1 MNNKRER
8 YSIPNFRFK
17 LEVWKEKVIVNLS
30 FCGRS
35 GRFVLCG
42 FEVNTSRKSKIVWCE
57 TLFLAYALIHYLSTI
72 LLFLFLLF
80 LSLISPRVVCFELS
94 NDYSASGIGIS
105 GRNPE
110 LV

>member
-57 TLFLAYALIHYLSTI
+57 TLFLAYALIHYFIHYFTVSFFAVFIVDLSQSCV
-72 LLFLFLLF
+72 F
-80 LSLISPRVVCFELS
+80 
-94 NDYSASGIGIS
+94 
-105 GRNPE
+105 
-110 LV
+110 